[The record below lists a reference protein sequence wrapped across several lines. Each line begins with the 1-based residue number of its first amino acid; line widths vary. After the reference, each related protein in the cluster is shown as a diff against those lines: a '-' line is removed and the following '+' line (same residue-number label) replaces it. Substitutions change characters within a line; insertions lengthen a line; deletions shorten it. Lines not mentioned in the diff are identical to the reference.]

1 MAQQNHRNSP
11 HLSSHLQNGS
21 APPSPSMSNSQQQQQ
36 QGGQSRQQPVNYPSP
51 TSYPSPSLSNAQYNY
66 PPPNNQQVSEPYRA
80 SPTGSNGSLS
90 LPSMRTLDPVHQQ
103 QQQQAQQQ
111 HHLASGLPPVAPM
124 AGGPYYH
131 NQGQTL
137 PHPQHQYPNVT
148 SDPTGQNMRYALP
161 VTDSRVMSGGRHKK
175 AKAHE
180 LAQAESTARKE
191 TRACDEAHPACRNC
205 QKSKRECLG
214 YDPIFKQQPGPTA
227 IQPAPSSAPAQGGS
241 TATANPY
248 GHQPQMMPAG
258 YGVPVSSMNYEPSLS
273 AGVSSPGSASQQFDY
288 SSAIDPAL
296 EAAAPPTT
304 VGGNAYHQTTSG
316 MPIFRDDIKRDVQSA
331 SPFSS
336 AASDTPHLR
345 GGAGSLFSPSVASTA
360 ELSAYTTTSAK
371 RTVSELLA
379 MGGIAPPPSAA
390 DVSQLPNQLEETKHL
405 YYSIYAPGLENFLES
420 RWFTTKGLAKLLG
433 DKGLLDQFGTLLHQF
448 SKTPQNDIKEMAYT
462 ASVEARIVWALANT
476 VRIAAVE
483 ASGNREI
490 KTVPPNDDPVEAGN
504 RLTVF
509 ENLLTGQVAP
519 RNSLTAPVPGSTDH
533 HRLREL
539 EFWYTLG
546 NFVCLRDD
554 DPASAKDI
562 DNTLAALRNL
572 LDGRENRDVL
582 YSIAVVRVIGPRVSE
597 YTDND
602 TPLHFDESD
611 NKSKLLV
618 AKKFVMDEGSGAGTT
633 NVIRRLCELAARSW
647 TTPAPAPPSAPVP
660 AASPAP
666 ADTAP
671 PASVAAP
678 ETSTAATTSPAPAAV
693 PASTT

>member
-1 MAQQNHRNSP
+1 MQ
-11 HLSSHLQNGS
+11 
-21 APPSPSMSNSQQQQQ
+21 
-36 QGGQSRQQPVNYPSP
+36 
-51 TSYPSPSLSNAQYNY
+51 
-66 PPPNNQQVSEPYRA
+66 
-80 SPTGSNGSLS
+80 
-90 LPSMRTLDPVHQQ
+90 
-103 QQQQAQQQ
+103 
-111 HHLASGLPPVAPM
+111 
-124 AGGPYYH
+124 
-131 NQGQTL
+131 
-137 PHPQHQYPNVT
+137 
-148 SDPTGQNMRYALP
+148 
-161 VTDSRVMSGGRHKK
+161 
-175 AKAHE
+175 
-180 LAQAESTARKE
+180 
-191 TRACDEAHPACRNC
+191 
-205 QKSKRECLG
+205 
-214 YDPIFKQQPGPTA
+214 
-227 IQPAPSSAPAQGGS
+227 
-241 TATANPY
+241 
-248 GHQPQMMPAG
+248 AG

-273 AGVSSPGSASQQFDY
+273 AGVSSPGSANQQFDY
-288 SSAIDPAL
+288 ASAIDPAL
-296 EAAAPPTT
+296 EAAAPPTS
-304 VGGNAYHQTTSG
+304 VAGNAYHQTTSG
-316 MPIFRDDIKRDVQSA
+316 MTFFRDDIKRDVQSA

-336 AASDTPHLR
+336 SAASDTPYLR
-345 GGAGSLFSPSVASTA
+345 GGAGSLFSPSVASSA
-360 ELSAYTTTSAK
+360 ERSAYTTTSAK

-379 MGGIAPPPSAA
+379 MGGIAPPPSTA
-390 DVSQLPNQLEETKHL
+390 DPSQLPNQLDETKHL

-420 RWFTTKGLAKLLG
+420 RWFTTKGLAKVLS
-433 DKGLLDQFGTLLHQF
+433 DKPMLDQFGTLLHQF

-462 ASVEARIVWALANT
+462 ASVEARIVWALANM

-483 ASGNREI
+483 ASATREV
-490 KTVPPNDDPVEAGN
+490 KTVPPTDDPVEAGN

-597 YTDND
+597 YTDHD

-647 TTPAPAPPSAPVP
+647 TTPAPAAPPAPVP
-660 AASPAP
+660 AAAPPPTPAAATTAATAAAPTPADTDVDAAVPAPEGAPETSTPAAASPAP
-666 ADTAP
+666 A
-671 PASVAAP
+671 AAP
-678 ETSTAATTSPAPAAV
+678 ATTS
-693 PASTT
+693 